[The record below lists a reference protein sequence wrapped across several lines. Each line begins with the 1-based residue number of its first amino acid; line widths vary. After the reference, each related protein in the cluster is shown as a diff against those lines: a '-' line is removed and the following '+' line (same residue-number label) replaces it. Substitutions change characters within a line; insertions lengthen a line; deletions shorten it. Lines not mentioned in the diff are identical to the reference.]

1 MNDEFETRLN
11 ACSLEVLHSNQPFET
26 DGIDETSKSSYSS
39 SSLPLIIGC
48 YQLNET
54 KKDDD
59 TACQEAGEDEDGST
73 QPQESTRSGE
83 LILFDASQET
93 VSGGGGGDGGDSKNG
108 FQFGE
113 PIQYLK
119 TGSGILD
126 GKWFQDSQLLY
137 RKDRSSYL
145 YATACA
151 SGSIEIY
158 SLDHHG
164 DENIRTKSLQLVGS
178 SDSEASDGL
187 ALSLDWDKCKQEGDV
202 TRIVS
207 SYSDGSLAIHNVQP
221 VENQLVL
228 EESHRWDAHTLFGC
242 PSEVWTTCF
251 ATNKHYNTYKDVIIS
266 GGDDCKMKVWDIR
279 CYSKPMHIKGDR
291 EFDAGVTAVTY
302 HPTQEHIFGVGSYDE
317 NVRIW
322 DMRFLSAKSPPMK
335 KIHVGGGVWRVK
347 WHPEEKSK
355 LLIGAMH
362 GGCRI
367 LNVGELNDEKDSS
380 IEIVQEFTQHK
391 SMAYGADW
399 LFCSQTKN
407 DAAASCSFYDRQAFI
422 W

>member
-1 MNDEFETRLN
+1 MNADRFETRLN
-11 ACSLEVLHSNQPFET
+11 ACSLEVLQANYPLGQI
-26 DGIDETSKSSYSS
+26 DGNDGVTSTSCS

-48 YQLNET
+48 YQLNES
-54 KKDDD
+54 KKDNV
-59 TACQEAGEDEDGST
+59 TSCPEAEEKEDVSGNGQS
-73 QPQESTRSGE
+73 QESTRSGE
-83 LILFDASQET
+83 LVLFDVSRET
-93 VSGGGGGDGGDSKNG
+93 MAGDSGGDDSQN

-113 PIQYLK
+113 PMQYLE

-126 GKWFQDSQLLY
+126 GKWFQESQLLY
-137 RKDRSSYL
+137 KEGKSSYL

-164 DENIRTKSLQLVGS
+164 ENKETKSLQLVGS
-178 SDSEASDGL
+178 SDSDGSNGL
-187 ALSLDWDKCKQEGDV
+187 SLSLDWEKFKGEEDM
-202 TRIVS
+202 THIVS
-207 SYSDGSLAIHNVQP
+207 SYSNGSLAIHNAQP
-221 VENQLVL
+221 VENQLVV
-228 EESHRWDAHTLFGC
+228 EEIHRWDAHTLFGC

-251 ATNKHYNTYKDVIIS
+251 ATNKDFNTYKDTIIS

-279 CYSKPMHIKGDR
+279 CHSKAMHIIGDS

-302 HPTQEHIFGVGSYDE
+302 HPSQEHIFAVGSYDE
-317 NVRIW
+317 SVRIW

-347 WHPEEKSK
+347 WHPVDKSK

-367 LNVGELNDEKDSS
+367 LNVGELKDELNSS
-380 IEIVQEFTQHK
+380 IEIIREFTHHE

-399 LFCSQTKN
+399 LFCPETKN
-407 DAAASCSFYDRQAFI
+407 DAAVSCSFYDRQAII